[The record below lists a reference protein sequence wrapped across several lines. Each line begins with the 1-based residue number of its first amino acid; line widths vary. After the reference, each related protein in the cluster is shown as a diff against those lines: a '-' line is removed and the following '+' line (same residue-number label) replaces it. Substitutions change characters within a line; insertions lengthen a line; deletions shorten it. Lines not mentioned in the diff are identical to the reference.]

1 MVRKNWDLKTSRLA
15 QMNPGYVSIE
25 TKLLLK
31 LIYFTPMFDSYIP
44 SINSLV
50 RKTFW
55 RQQILMQNI
64 VNFE

>member
-1 MVRKNWDLKTSRLA
+1 MVRKNWDIKTSRLA

-31 LIYFTPMFDSYIP
+31 LTYFTPMFDSYIP